1 MDISAKGLL
10 ENLIFIGN
18 VSSLNPAQGT
28 VRVTRPDKGD
38 KVTSDMA
45 VLQRGTKDSK
55 DYWMPAVGDQVLCM
69 QLPNFSGSGVGDGFV
84 IGAFYS
90 TVDGVPGGA
99 NATTRVLNHPGNVT
113 MNIGGTL
120 TIHAGTLDI
129 VGGGDVVASGIS
141 LTKHVHGGVES
152 GGGTTSGPK

>member
-69 QLPNFSGSGVGDGFV
+69 QLPNF
-84 IGAFYS
+84 
-90 TVDGVPGGA
+90 P
-99 NATTRVLNHPGNVT
+99 
-113 MNIGGTL
+113 
-120 TIHAGTLDI
+120 
-129 VGGGDVVASGIS
+129 VAA
-141 LTKHVHGGVES
+141 LAMAL
-152 GGGTTSGPK
+152 